1 MKNQREIPRNCDRGV
16 PAKTKV
22 HSPKAPTSSPKRPL
36 APSPQYPTPASH
48 NKNRGNSVIIWPPLK
63 CGKAVYS
70 CPTSGQD
77 PGWKSAH
84 CAIFFSNG
92 RFHWPGPLSRGGR
105 GTGIAKKPPMRR
117 PSAPKNQS
125 HTHRYARLVL
135 ISKRHALAVD
145 PEPLLISA
153 VSRTKLKARGSS

>member
-125 HTHRYARLVL
+125 HTHRWWSNGCCGVSVVVQWMKASGVVLQLVDL
-135 ISKRHALAVD
+135 GCV
-145 PEPLLISA
+145 
-153 VSRTKLKARGSS
+153 RGS